1 MMRVLLAMA
10 AALMLAGCMTTPYVP
25 SPSPCSTD
33 PGGRDCEIERYLN
46 TQ

>member
-1 MMRVLLAMA
+1 MRILLALT
-10 AALMLAGCMTTPYVP
+10 ALLILAGCGTTPYAP

-33 PGGRDCEIERYLN
+33 PGGRDCQIERYLN